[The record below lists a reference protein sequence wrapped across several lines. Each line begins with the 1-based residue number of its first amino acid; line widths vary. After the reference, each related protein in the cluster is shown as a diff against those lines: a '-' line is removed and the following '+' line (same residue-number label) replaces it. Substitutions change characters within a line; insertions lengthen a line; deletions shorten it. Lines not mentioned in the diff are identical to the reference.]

1 MSENQPA
8 TQQPEEDELLKLHY
22 NKPQL
27 LVHLV
32 MAQVIVCVWG
42 RRTGKTEGPMADFTL
57 HNVFAMPQSNG
68 FLVGTTYEQLLTRTL
83 PPLVA
88 AWARRGY
95 YEGVH
100 YWIRRFPPPQLK
112 VPKAY
117 RTPLKADHYIQW
129 FNGSGIY
136 LVSQDRPGTI
146 NGVSTQ
152 WGAGDEAKFLNVKKL
167 REETLL
173 TLSGCAEH
181 FGQMSCYLSLMF
193 CSDMPT
199 TARGTWLL
207 DYEAQMDKDAVQ
219 AILMVQQLRHQ
230 LLGELESA
238 TLSKRKRASHEARVA
253 ELDDYLTELRKDLVY
268 YCEATTLDNIH
279 ALGLAP
285 IKQFKRTLNET
296 VFNTSVLNK
305 KVLKVENGFYS
316 LLSEDTHAYD
326 ATNYDYLDRLKI
338 DYANPAE
345 ADSRWDSDVNP
356 HEPLDVALDYNNA
369 INSLVVGQEAGNRYR
384 CLNSL
389 FVLGADG
396 LLLRDVVKKFCK
408 YYKYHEN
415 KVVNYF
421 YDHTAVAR
429 SATTNLSFADEVTAE
444 FREQGWIVV
453 ERYIGQSSSHH
464 SRYLFWGMLFNGD
477 SRLPH
482 WSYNRT
488 RFAQA
493 AVSMHQAPVKKV
505 GEYFKKDKS
514 SEHSNSGVPP
524 EQATHLSEATDN
536 LIWGR
541 LRSKIGN
548 SGGGFVGTA
557 WE

>member
-1 MSENQPA
+1 MIPVQ
-8 TQQPEEDELLKLHY
+8 EDELLKLHY

-32 MAQVIVCVWG
+32 MSQIIVCVWG

-57 HNVFAMPQSNG
+57 HNVFSMPRSNG

-95 YEGVH
+95 HEGVH
-100 YWIRRFPPPQLK
+100 YWIRRFPPAQLK

-152 WGAGDEAKFLNVKKL
+152 WGAGDEAKFLNVNKL

-173 TLSGCAEH
+173 TLSGNAEH
-181 FGQMSCYLSLMF
+181 FGHMSCYLSLMF

-199 TARGTWLL
+199 TSRGTWLL
-207 DYEAQMDKDAVQ
+207 DYEELMDKDSVQ

-230 LLGELESA
+230 LLGELEDDS
-238 TLSKRKRASHEARVA
+238 LSQRKRVKLEERVA
-253 ELDDYLTELRKDLVY
+253 ELDEYLNELRKDLVY
-268 YCEATTLDNIH
+268 YSEATTLDNIH

-285 IKQFKRTLNET
+285 IKQFKRTLNEV
-296 VFNTSVLNK
+296 VFNSSVLNK

-316 LLSEDTHAYD
+316 LLSEDAHAYD
-326 ATNYDYLDRLKI
+326 AVNYNYLDGLKI
-338 DYANPAE
+338 DYSTPLE
-345 ADSRWDSDVNP
+345 PDSRHDADVNRQ
-356 HEPLDVALDYNNA
+356 EPLDVALDYNNA
-369 INSLVVGQEAGNRYR
+369 INSLVVGQEYGGEYR
-384 CLNSL
+384 CVNSL

-396 LLLRDVVKKFCK
+396 LLLRDVVKKFCT
-408 YYKYHEN
+408 YYKHHEN

-421 YDHTAVAR
+421 FDHTAVAR
-429 SATTNLSFADEVTAE
+429 SASTNLSFADEVMQE
-444 FREQGWIVV
+444 FRAQGWIVV
-453 ERYIGQSSSHH
+453 ERNIGQSSSHH
-464 SRYLFWGMLFNGD
+464 SRYLFWAMLFKGD
-477 SRLPH
+477 SRLPR

-493 AVSMHQAPVKKV
+493 AVSMQQAPVKRI
-505 GEYFKKDKS
+505 GEFFKKDKS
-514 SEHSNSGVPP
+514 SERTNSGVKP
-524 EQATHLSEATDN
+524 EEATHLSEATDT

-541 LRSKIGN
+541 LRNKIGN
-548 SGGGFVGTA
+548 AGGEFVDTA
-557 WE
+557 WG

>member
-1 MSENQPA
+1 MI
-8 TQQPEEDELLKLHY
+8 PEQDDEVLKMHY

-27 LVHLV
+27 LVHLI
-32 MAQVIVCVWG
+32 MAQIIVCVWG

-57 HNVFAMPQSNG
+57 HNVHAMPKSNG

-88 AWARRGY
+88 AWAKRGY
-95 YEGVH
+95 HQDVH
-100 YWIRRFPPPQLK
+100 YWIRKFPPAQLK

-129 FNGSGIY
+129 YNGSGIY

-152 WGAGDEAKFLNVKKL
+152 WGAGDEAKFLNVNKL

-173 TLSGCAEH
+173 TLSGNAEH
-181 FGQMSCYLSLMF
+181 FGHLSCYLSLMF

-199 TARGTWLL
+199 TSRGTWLL
-207 DYEAQMDKDAVQ
+207 DYEELMDKDAVQ
-219 AILMVQQLRHQ
+219 LVLQIQQLRQQ
-230 LLGELESA
+230 LLAELEDT
-238 TLSKRKRASHEARVA
+238 TLSQRKRTSREARVA
-253 ELDDYLTELRKDLVY
+253 ELDEYLNELRKDLVY

-285 IKQFKRTLNET
+285 IKQFKRTLNEV
-296 VFNTSVLNK
+296 VFNSSVLNK

-316 LLSEDTHAYD
+316 LLSEDAHAYD

-338 DYANPAE
+338 DYSNPVE
-345 ADSRWDSDVNP
+345 ADSRWDSDVNSM
-356 HEPLDVALDYNNA
+356 EPLDVALDYNNA
-369 INSLVVGQEAGNRYR
+369 INSLVVGQEHGHQYR
-384 CLNSL
+384 CINSL

-429 SATTNLSFADEVTAE
+429 SATSNLSFADEVMLE
-444 FREQGWIVV
+444 FRAQGWIVV
-453 ERYIGQSSSHH
+453 ERSIGQSSSHH

-477 SRLPH
+477 SRLPQ

-493 AVSMHQAPVKKV
+493 AISMQQAPIKKV
-505 GEYFKKDKS
+505 GEFFQKDKS
-514 SEHSNSGVPP
+514 SERTNSGVKP
-524 EQATHLSEATDN
+524 EEATHLSEAADN

-548 SGGGFVGTA
+548 AGGAFVDTA
-557 WE
+557 WG

>member
-1 MSENQPA
+1 MIAEQE
-8 TQQPEEDELLKLHY
+8 QDELLKLHY

-27 LVHLV
+27 LVHLI

-57 HNVFAMPQSNG
+57 RNVHAMPRSNG

-88 AWARRGY
+88 AWAKQGY
-95 YEGVH
+95 YQDVH
-100 YWIRRFPPPQLK
+100 YWIRKFPPAQLK

-129 FNGSGIY
+129 YNGSGIY

-152 WGAGDEAKFLNVKKL
+152 WGAGDEAKFLNVNKL

-181 FGQMSCYLSLMF
+181 FAHLSCYLSLMF

-199 TARGTWLL
+199 TSRGTWLL
-207 DYEAQMDKDAVQ
+207 DYEAQMDKEAVQ
-219 AILMVQQLRHQ
+219 AILLVQQLRHQ
-230 LLGELESA
+230 LLGELEDT
-238 TLSKRKRASHEARVA
+238 TLSPKKRAKHEARVA
-253 ELDDYLTELRKDLVY
+253 ELDEYLTELRKDLVY
-268 YCEATTLDNIH
+268 YSEATTLDNIH

-285 IKQFKRTLNET
+285 IKQFKRTLNEV
-296 VFNTSVLNK
+296 VFNSSVLNK

-316 LLSEDTHAYD
+316 LLSEDSHAYD
-326 ATNYDYLDRLKI
+326 ATNYDYLDRLHI
-338 DYANPAE
+338 DYTNPAE

-356 HEPLDVALDYNNA
+356 LEPLDVALDYNNA
-369 INSLVVGQEAGNRYR
+369 INSLVVGQERGQAYN
-384 CLNSL
+384 CVNSL
-389 FVLGADG
+389 FVLGSDG
-396 LLLRDVVKKFCK
+396 LLLRDVVKKFCA
-408 YYKYHEN
+408 YYKYHQN

-429 SATTNLSFADEVTAE
+429 SPTTNMSFADEVMQE
-444 FREQGWIVV
+444 FRAQSWIVV

-464 SRYLFWGMLFNGD
+464 SRYYFWGMLFKGD
-477 SRLPH
+477 SRLPR
-482 WSYNRT
+482 WGYNRT

-493 AVSMHQAPVKKV
+493 AASMQQAPVKRI
-505 GEYFKKDKS
+505 GEFFKKDKA
-514 SEHSNSGVPP
+514 SERSNSGVPP
-524 EQATHLSEATDN
+524 EQATHLSEATDT
-536 LIWGR
+536 LLWGR
-541 LRSKIGN
+541 LRSRIGN
-548 SGGGFVGTA
+548 SGGDAFVDTA
-557 WE
+557 WG

>member
-1 MSENQPA
+1 MTPA
-8 TQQPEEDELLKLHY
+8 TTTEDDELLKLHY

-57 HNVFAMPQSNG
+57 RNVHAMPRSNG

-88 AWARRGY
+88 AWAKQGY
-95 YEGVH
+95 HQDVH
-100 YWIRRFPPPQLK
+100 YWIRRFPPAQLR

-129 FNGSGIY
+129 YNGSGIY

-146 NGVSTQ
+146 NGVATQ
-152 WGAGDEAKFLNVKKL
+152 WGAGDEAKFLNVNKL

-173 TLSGCAEH
+173 TLSGNAEH
-181 FGQMSCYLSLMF
+181 FGTLSCYLSLMF

-199 TARGTWLL
+199 TSRGTWLL
-207 DYEAQMDKDAVQ
+207 DYEALMDKDAVQ
-219 AILMVQQLRHQ
+219 LVLQVQQLRHA
-230 LLGELESA
+230 LLAELEDA
-238 TLSKRKRASHEARVA
+238 TLSQKKRANREARVA
-253 ELDDYLTELRKDLVY
+253 ELNEYLNELRKDLVY
-268 YCEATTLDNIH
+268 YSEATTLDNIH

-285 IKQFKRTLNET
+285 IKQFKRTLNEV
-296 VFNTSVLNK
+296 VFNSSVLNH

-316 LLSEDTHAYD
+316 LLSEDSHAYD
-326 ATNYDYLDRLKI
+326 ATNYDYLDRLHI

-345 ADSRWDSDVNP
+345 ADSRWDADVNP
-356 HEPLDVALDYNNA
+356 LEPLDVALDYNND
-369 INSLVVGQEAGNRYR
+369 INSLVVGQEQGRRYN
-384 CLNSL
+384 CVNSL
-389 FVLGADG
+389 FVLGSDG
-396 LLLRDVVKKFCK
+396 LLLRDVVKKFCA
-408 YYKYHEN
+408 YYKPHQN

-429 SATTNLSFADEVTAE
+429 SASSNLSFADEVIDE
-444 FREQGWIVV
+444 FRAQGWLVV

-477 SRLPH
+477 ARLPR
-482 WSYNRT
+482 WGYNRT

-493 AVSMHQAPVKKV
+493 AVSMQQAPVKKL
-505 GEYFKKDKS
+505 GEFFKKDKG
-514 SEHSNSGVPP
+514 SERRNSGVKP
-524 EQATHLSEATDN
+524 EEATHLSEAADT
-536 LIWGR
+536 LVWGR
-541 LRSKIGN
+541 LRARITN
-548 SGGGFVGTA
+548 QGGGDFVDTMWG
-557 WE
+557 

>member
-1 MSENQPA
+1 MIP
-8 TQQPEEDELLKLHY
+8 TQEDELLKLHY

-32 MAQVIVCVWG
+32 MAQIIVCVWG

-57 HNVFAMPQSNG
+57 HNVFAMPRSNG

-95 YEGVH
+95 HEGVH
-100 YWIRRFPPPQLK
+100 YWIRRFPPAQLK

-152 WGAGDEAKFLNVKKL
+152 WGAGDEAKFLNVNKL

-173 TLSGCAEH
+173 TLSGNAEH
-181 FGQMSCYLSLMF
+181 FGHLSCYLSLMF

-199 TARGTWLL
+199 TSRGTWLL
-207 DYEAQMDKDAVQ
+207 DYEALMDKDAVQ

-230 LLGELESA
+230 LLGELEDD
-238 TLSKRKRASHEARVA
+238 TLSQRKRAEREKRVA
-253 ELDDYLTELRKDLVY
+253 ELDGYLNELRKDLVY

-285 IKQFKRTLNET
+285 IKQFKRTLNEV
-296 VFNTSVLNK
+296 VFNSSVLNK

-326 ATNYDYLDRLKI
+326 AINYDYLDHLKI
-338 DYANPAE
+338 DYSSPAE

-356 HEPLDVALDYNNA
+356 QEPLDVALDYNNA
-369 INSLVVGQEAGNRYR
+369 INSLVVGQLNGRRYR
-384 CLNSL
+384 NVHSMY
-389 FVLGADG
+389 VLGADG
-396 LLLRDVVKKFCK
+396 LLLRDVVKKFCT
-408 YYKYHEN
+408 YYKHHQN

-421 YDHTAVAR
+421 YNHTAVAR
-429 SATTNLSFADEVTAE
+429 SASTNLSFADEVMLE

-453 ERYIGQSSSHH
+453 ERYTGQAPSHH
-464 SRYLFWGMLFNGD
+464 SRHLFWAMLFNGD
-477 SRLPH
+477 ARLPH

-493 AVSMHQAPVKKV
+493 AISMQQAPVKKA
-505 GEYFKKDKS
+505 GEFFQKDKS
-514 SEHSNSGVPP
+514 SERANSGVPP
-524 EQATHLSEATDN
+524 ENATHLSEAADE

-541 LRSKIGN
+541 LRALIGN
-548 SGGGFVGTA
+548 ANGDFVDTA
-557 WE
+557 WG

>member
-1 MSENQPA
+1 MIAAP
-8 TQQPEEDELLKLHY
+8 EDELLKLHY

-32 MAQVIVCVWG
+32 MAQIIVCVWG

-57 HNVFAMPQSNG
+57 NNVFSMPRSNG

-95 YEGVH
+95 HEGVH
-100 YWIRRFPPPQLK
+100 YWIRRFPPAQLK

-152 WGAGDEAKFLNVKKL
+152 WGAGDEAKFLNVNKL

-173 TLSGCAEH
+173 TLSGNAEH
-181 FGQMSCYLSLMF
+181 FGHMSCYLSLMF

-199 TARGTWLL
+199 TSRGTWLL
-207 DYEAQMDKDAVQ
+207 DYEAMMDKESVQ
-219 AILMVQQLRHQ
+219 AILLVQQLRHQ
-230 LLGELESA
+230 LLAELEDD
-238 TLSKRKRASHEARVA
+238 TLSQRKRAEREKRVV
-253 ELDDYLTELRKDLVY
+253 ELDGYLNELRKDLVY
-268 YCEATTLDNIH
+268 YSEATTLDNIH

-285 IKQFKRTLNET
+285 IKQFKRTLNEM
-296 VFNTSVLNK
+296 VFNSSVLNK

-316 LLSEDTHAYD
+316 LLSEDAHAYD
-326 ATNYDYLDRLKI
+326 AINYDYLDKLKM
-338 DYANPAE
+338 DYSAPLE
-345 ADSRWDSDVNP
+345 ADSRHDADVNRQ
-356 HEPLDVALDYNNA
+356 EPLDVALDYNNA
-369 INSLVVGQEAGNRYR
+369 INSLVVGQEYGQEYR
-384 CLNSL
+384 CVNSL
-389 FVLGADG
+389 FVLGAEG

-408 YYKYHEN
+408 YYKCHEN

-421 YDHTAVAR
+421 FDHTAVAR
-429 SATTNLSFADEVTAE
+429 SASTNLSFADEVMQE
-444 FREQGWIVV
+444 FRAQGWIVV
-453 ERYIGQSSSHH
+453 ERNIGQSSSHH
-464 SRYLFWGMLFNGD
+464 SRYLFWAMLFNGD
-477 SRLPH
+477 SRLPR
-482 WSYNRT
+482 WGYNRT

-493 AVSMHQAPVKKV
+493 AVSMQQAPVKRI
-505 GEYFKKDKS
+505 GEFFKKDKG
-514 SEHSNSGVPP
+514 SERTNSGVPP
-524 EQATHLSEATDN
+524 EQATHLSEATDT

-548 SGGGFVGTA
+548 AGGNFVDTA
-557 WE
+557 WG